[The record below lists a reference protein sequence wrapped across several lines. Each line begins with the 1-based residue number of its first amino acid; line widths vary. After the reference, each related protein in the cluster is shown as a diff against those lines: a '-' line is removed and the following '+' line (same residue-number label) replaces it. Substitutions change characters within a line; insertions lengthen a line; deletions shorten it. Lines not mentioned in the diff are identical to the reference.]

1 MLIAAAG
8 KVFQWKI
15 LSHFNYRRCYEP
27 CQYFSLVLPQNGE
40 ARRKMS
46 SRNLLS
52 FLCPYLEGVM
62 KKNGVGIFCKFLS
75 DLLGLPKHCY
85 LNIFFPLL
93 CLHFKM
99 FPIHHH
105 SVFHFSLCLLFFFTF
120 WLGVEAFI

>member
-1 MLIAAAG
+1 MGMLIAAAG

-46 SRNLLS
+46 SRNPLSLL
-52 FLCPYLEGVM
+52 CTYLEGVM

-85 LNIFFPLL
+85 LNIFFPLV

-99 FPIHHH
+99 FPVNVTIILCFT
-105 SVFHFSLCLLFFFTF
+105 SLFAVFFHLLA
-120 WLGVEAFI
+120 GS